1 MRKIKLILLGAPGAG
16 KGTQAEIIS
25 KKYAIPSISTGN
37 MIREAIAA
45 GTEMGRNAKSFIDSG
60 ALVPDEVVIGIIKE
74 RLAKPDCENGFILD
88 GFPRTVPQAQSLDDM
103 GVEITDVISI
113 EVPDEK
119 IVERMGGRRVC
130 KSCGASYHVK
140 FNPSENGEF
149 CDCGE
154 LLTIRSD
161 DAPEVVKKRL
171 ETYHSQTEPL
181 KGFYEAKGILKL
193 VEGQEK
199 LEDTTALTQ
208 AALEAE
214 K

>member
-1 MRKIKLILLGAPGAG
+1 
-16 KGTQAEIIS
+16 
-25 KKYAIPSISTGN
+25 
-37 MIREAIAA
+37 
-45 GTEMGRNAKSFIDSG
+45 
-60 ALVPDEVVIGIIKE
+60 
-74 RLAKPDCENGFILD
+74 
-88 GFPRTVPQAQSLDDM
+88 M